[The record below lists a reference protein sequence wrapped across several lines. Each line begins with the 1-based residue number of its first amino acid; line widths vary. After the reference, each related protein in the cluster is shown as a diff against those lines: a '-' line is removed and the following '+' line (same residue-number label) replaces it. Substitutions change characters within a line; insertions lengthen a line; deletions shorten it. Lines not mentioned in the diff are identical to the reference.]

1 MMKKM
6 QEKQSQKSASRI
18 SRGWIRRIFEKSPA
32 LVYVTDDEGR
42 FLDINSPGV
51 AMLGGGSKEDFIGKA
66 SIDSFFA
73 GAKDCRRLRKL
84 LAEHEFVQD
93 YETRFRRPDKTT
105 FDVRITQFA
114 RRDST
119 HAVVGYEGFVLDIT
133 DRKLAELALNQSE
146 EKYRTVVE
154 SSLSAILVH
163 QEGRVQFTNQRCAEM
178 FGYQSSEEMIGVE
191 FWRHVHPADRAV
203 IKERGTKREKG
214 QFTPEQYTF
223 RYIDKNGKTTWA
235 EIRATHAMY
244 MGKPAAVVNFI
255 DITKSKKA
263 EEEIRQL
270 SRRLV
275 KIREEERKIL
285 AANLHDEMGQILTA
299 MRFNLDYLLK
309 TLPSKYA
316 EQRRRSETL
325 VHSVER
331 LVDIARDNT
340 SSLRPELNNQ
350 VVLLPAL
357 LRRVEEFK
365 MNQPGIHVDF
375 SALGFKKRL
384 RPEIELAIYRIV
396 QEGLTNIAKHA
407 RATAVDVILTY
418 SHPQV
423 MLTIRDNGA
432 GLPVPEDAQESKR
445 KEGIG
450 LVAMRERTLSLGGSF
465 EVSSEQGKGTA
476 IRVEIPV

>member
-1 MMKKM
+1 MAKNM
-6 QEKQSQKSASRI
+6 QLKQPTKTASQFPQRWM
-18 SRGWIRRIFEKSPA
+18 RHLLEKSPA
-32 LVYVTDDEGR
+32 LVYLTDDQGV
-42 FLDINSPGV
+42 FLDINSPGA
-51 AMLGGGSKEDFIGKA
+51 AMLGGESREDFIGKA

-73 GAKDCRRLRKL
+73 SAKDCKRLRKL
-84 LAEHEFVQD
+84 LAEQGFVQD
-93 YETRFRRPDKTT
+93 YETRFRRMDKTA

-114 RRDST
+114 RRD
-119 HAVVGYEGFVLDIT
+119 AGNAIVGCEGFVLDIT

-163 QEGRVQFTNQRCAEM
+163 QDGRVQFTNQRCAEM
-178 FGYQSSEEMIGVE
+178 LGYKSSEELIGVE
-191 FWRHVHPADRAV
+191 FWRHIHPADRAV

-316 EQRRRSETL
+316 EQRRRSEAL

-331 LVDIARDNT
+331 LVGIARDNT
-340 SSLRPELNNQ
+340 SYLRPELHNQ
-350 VVLLPAL
+350 IVLLPAL
-357 LRRVEEFK
+357 MRRVEEFR

-375 SALGFKKRL
+375 SALGFKKQL
-384 RPEIELAIYRIV
+384 SPEVELAIYRIV

-407 RATAVDVILTY
+407 RATAVDIILTY

-423 MLTIRDNGA
+423 MLTIRDNGT
-432 GLPVPEDAQESKR
+432 GLPVVEDERENPRS
-445 KEGIG
+445 EGIG

>member
-1 MMKKM
+1 
-6 QEKQSQKSASRI
+6 
-18 SRGWIRRIFEKSPA
+18 
-32 LVYVTDDEGR
+32 
-42 FLDINSPGV
+42 
-51 AMLGGGSKEDFIGKA
+51 
-66 SIDSFFA
+66 
-73 GAKDCRRLRKL
+73 
-84 LAEHEFVQD
+84 
-93 YETRFRRPDKTT
+93 
-105 FDVRITQFA
+105 
-114 RRDST
+114 
-119 HAVVGYEGFVLDIT
+119 
-133 DRKLAELALNQSE
+133 
-146 EKYRTVVE
+146 
-154 SSLSAILVH
+154 
-163 QEGRVQFTNQRCAEM
+163 
-178 FGYQSSEEMIGVE
+178 
-191 FWRHVHPADRAV
+191 
-203 IKERGTKREKG
+203 
-214 QFTPEQYTF
+214 
-223 RYIDKNGKTTWA
+223 
-235 EIRATHAMY
+235 
-244 MGKPAAVVNFI
+244 
-255 DITKSKKA
+255 
-263 EEEIRQL
+263 
-270 SRRLV
+270 
-275 KIREEERKIL
+275 
-285 AANLHDEMGQILTA
+285 
-299 MRFNLDYLLK
+299 
-309 TLPSKYA
+309 
-316 EQRRRSETL
+316 
-325 VHSVER
+325 VER

>member
-1 MMKKM
+1 MQKKHPSETDARAP
-6 QEKQSQKSASRI
+6 QR
-18 SRGWIRRIFEKSPA
+18 WIRRVFEKSPA
-32 LVYVTDDEGR
+32 LVYITDEEGV
-42 FLDINSPGV
+42 FLDMNAPGV
-51 AMLGGGSKEDFIGKA
+51 TMLGGRSREEFIGKVSINSFYVSA
-66 SIDSFFA
+66 SDRKRF
-73 GAKDCRRLRKL
+73 RKL
-84 LAEHEFVQD
+84 VADQGGVQEC
-93 YETRFRRPDKTT
+93 ETRFCRMNKKV
-105 FDVRITQFA
+105 FDVRVTESACRNA
-114 RRDST
+114 RGGI
-119 HAVVGYEGFVLDIT
+119 VGYEGCILDIT
-133 DRKLAELALNQSE
+133 ERKLAEQALKESE

-163 QEGRVQFTNQRCAEM
+163 QGGQVQFTNQRCAEM
-178 FGYQSSEEMIGVE
+178 LGYKSSEELIGVE

-203 IKERGTKREKG
+203 VKERGTMRERA

-223 RYIDKNGKTTWA
+223 RYIDKNGKMTWA

-275 KIREEERKIL
+275 KIREEERRIL

-309 TLPSKYA
+309 TLPVRYA
-316 EQRRRSETL
+316 EQRRRSEAL

-331 LVDIARDNT
+331 LVNIARDNT
-340 SSLRPELNNQ
+340 SYLRPEFNDQ
-350 VVLLPAL
+350 IVLLPAL
-357 LRRVEEFK
+357 MRRVEEFRV
-365 MNQPGIHVDF
+365 NQPGIHVDF
-375 SALGFKKRL
+375 STLGFKKRL

-407 RATAVDVILTY
+407 RATAVEVILTY

-432 GLPVPEDAQESKR
+432 GLSAPENEKKSRR
-445 KEGIG
+445 KDGIG
-450 LVAMRERTLSLGGSF
+450 LVAMKERILSLGGSF